1 MQAGQDNKYQRY
13 NKDFKYFPGFL
24 IDRFAIS
31 FIVVYFSQVKAMAKQ
46 RKASIVENEADATH
60 ILHPTTDPDG
70 EMFCRGVFK
79 RGLQCLV
86 HFYRM
91 PESHDN
97 WGQVRKDKFFYC
109 KLN

>member
-1 MQAGQDNKYQRY
+1 
-13 NKDFKYFPGFL
+13 
-24 IDRFAIS
+24 
-31 FIVVYFSQVKAMAKQ
+31 MAKQ
-46 RKASIVENEADATH
+46 RKASIIESEADATH
-60 ILHPTTDPDG
+60 ILHPTTDPDS

-97 WGQVRKDKFFYC
+97 WGQVRKDTSYCFF
-109 KLN
+109 KA

>member
-1 MQAGQDNKYQRY
+1 
-13 NKDFKYFPGFL
+13 
-24 IDRFAIS
+24 
-31 FIVVYFSQVKAMAKQ
+31 MAKQ

-97 WGQVRKDKFFYC
+97 WGQVRKDTFYYFLKHSIIDTFILC
-109 KLN
+109 TQFDHGRW